1 MMVIY
6 SHLPM
11 CDSKVMNFFA
21 PIFLTTFFFVSG
33 YLFKSGSSFGRVFEQ
48 RTRTLF
54 IPFVVLGFI
63 MILMGQML
71 SFNEHVDF
79 MDAVKGLLLQ
89 NGQNQI
95 LWFIAALY
103 VYSLIFY
110 WVDRWSGSLKRL
122 MWIASGLFVINC
134 IASYWLNVKHLPW
147 HIVESGYACFYM
159 AFGKFYRSYEDE
171 IDRQARG
178 WKLMAALVVYIAY
191 ISLTNLY
198 IGHGGSKMIVDS
210 MVITTLGLMLII
222 YVSKK
227 FFNNSRFLLFVGAN
241 TLFYFAFH
249 GKVYSLILTLGHKA
263 WPAYVAGQSFWTDL
277 TIGFLVAF
285 LDALILIVPAM
296 LVNKYTPQ
304 ILGKNFK
311 LW

>member
-1 MMVIY
+1 M
-6 SHLPM
+6 
-11 CDSKVMNFFA
+11 
-21 PIFLTTFFFVSG
+21 
-33 YLFKSGSSFGRVFEQ
+33 
-48 RTRTLF
+48 
-54 IPFVVLGFI
+54 
-63 MILMGQML
+63 
-71 SFNEHVDF
+71 
-79 MDAVKGLLLQ
+79 
-89 NGQNQI
+89 
-95 LWFIAALY
+95 AL
-103 VYSLIFY
+103 
-110 WVDRWSGSLKRL
+110 
-122 MWIASGLFVINC
+122 
-134 IASYWLNVKHLPW
+134 
-147 HIVESGYACFYM
+147 
-159 AFGKFYRSYEDE
+159 GKFYRSSEDE